1 MTSPIPTPEH
11 LALPSPTVPPNRLFL
26 GIAEPDDPEHFGPTV
41 VVILAV
47 PGGARGS
54 RAEMLLSQQCPKL
67 TVGGVRTREWQVEI
81 PLTGLPDL
89 AGGRAR
95 KALEHVAAKLGVS
108 TTEPSPTID
117 QIEDMALRRLGDL
130 KHEWDALSETR
141 ELAYVALRNLGFEGG
156 DLDAWV
162 ERTRL
167 SLVVAERAT
176 LFEQPAAVPTDHLV
190 DEPAVGPA
198 PEHVIA
204 GLHRDLEAAR
214 RLHVQIR
221 AGREEEQRACL
232 ALLEG
237 LTPPEAPPTLDL
249 HGLLSVWVPELR
261 RLLANEASVL
271 KLRDDLRAA
280 LAVDPAADH
289 GALVQRAQ
297 NLVAIREAVVEHLG
311 GAAAGA
317 ARAGTT
323 APAAMPRAAAALIK
337 AQNERIAALEAD
349 AATLRD
355 ELTRERGGDTSAT
368 RLGALRMGLATKLG
382 LSEIPNDGALL
393 AKVEAAVASDAILRD
408 VRAALALQPGE
419 NVVDAAKALRS
430 EVSDLRTRDEELDA
444 LCIDLGLADGS
455 PLAEIRGAVQSQ
467 KSLVKEMTQRGNW
480 LAEHLKA
487 IGAALNMPGDA
498 EGAEIRARA
507 LKAIAS
513 DRYRLQVG
521 DQIVGILERF
531 AVPGQEPLVLA
542 CARGALAFID
552 RQAEQIAELEGV
564 IAARDEEHVGVRNAL
579 VEDLRI
585 IGQAFGLDATDSVT
599 VREAVIAE
607 RGRMSN
613 EIAELCKL
621 REAYLAGADRLHAV
635 ADVVRDEAKRRGVP
649 IVGGNI
655 AKAAADMFE
664 EVDRL
669 SDLLTRIEELR
680 SSDHEESDPPDLQ
693 NYREV
698 VRRLAA
704 QREQSDE
711 ERDARQGEFGPE

>member
-1 MTSPIPTPEH
+1 MTSPIPTPER
-11 LALPSPTVPPNRLFL
+11 LALPSATVPPNRLFL

-54 RAEMLLSQQCPKL
+54 RAEILLSQQCPKM
-67 TVGGVRTREWQVEI
+67 TVGGVRTREWQAEI
-81 PLTGLPDL
+81 PLTGVGDL

-108 TTEPSPTID
+108 TSEPHPTID

-130 KHEWDALSETR
+130 NREWGALSETR

-176 LFEQPAAVPTDHLV
+176 LFEQPAPAVPTDHLV

-214 RLHVQIR
+214 RLYVQIR

-261 RLLANEASVL
+261 RLLANEASTL

-355 ELTRERGGDTSAT
+355 ELARERGGDTSAT

-455 PLAEIRGAVQSQ
+455 PLAEIRDV
-467 KSLVKEMTQRGNW
+467 VK
-480 LAEHLKA
+480 
-487 IGAALNMPGDA
+487 
-498 EGAEIRARA
+498 AREN
-507 LKAIAS
+507 LRRNQGRTIN
-513 DRYRLQVG
+513 
-521 DQIVGILERF
+521 QIVEFLERF
-531 AVPGQEPLVLA
+531 AQPGEPLSLA
-542 CARGALAFID
+542 CVRGALAHID
-552 RQAEQIAELEGV
+552 RQAERIAELENILAG
-564 IAARDEEHVGVRNAL
+564 RDEEHVAVRNAL
-579 VEDLRI
+579 TEDLRI
-585 IGQAFGLDATDSVT
+585 IGQAFGVDAVDSAA
-599 VREAVIAE
+599 VRESVIAE
-607 RGRMSN
+607 RGRMRS

-635 ADVVRDEAKRRGVP
+635 ADVVRDEANRRGMEVADDN
-649 IVGGNI
+649 V
-655 AKAAADMFE
+655 AKAAADMFDH
-664 EVDRL
+664 DRL
-669 SDLLTRIEELR
+669 VSDLYTEASRASGRAGMSFVEWCRESAAIRRGVKRGEVELPAEPGGWFAVKLAYTGAFDKIVRVEFDSGATVRYCRIEPTV
-680 SSDHEESDPPDLQ
+680 DDG
-693 NYREV
+693 V
-698 VRRLAA
+698 VLHPVAD
-704 QREQSDE
+704 S
-711 ERDARQGEFGPE
+711 PE